1 MKYLIERFKES
12 SSWAGIAILIN
23 ILSPLIGIPPGT
35 GEALV
40 HLGTAA
46 AAFGAV
52 FLQEKP

>member
-1 MKYLIERFKES
+1 MKYLIERFKEP

-40 HLGTAA
+40 NLGTAA

>member
-1 MKYLIERFKES
+1 MKYLIERFREP